1 MNMPTVSIEDLERA
15 AMQLGRSDKGQQAMR
30 DLLAFLENGGI
41 SLDGNNQLHVL
52 CLLSGAW
59 GNYSGT
65 ALEALRWMVNP
76 QDDSVAVEPS
86 AT

>member
-1 MNMPTVSIEDLERA
+1 MPSVSVEDLERA
-15 AMQLGRSDKGQQAMR
+15 VVQLNRSEKGKQAMR

-41 SLDGNNQLHVL
+41 SLDAENQLHFL

-59 GNYSGT
+59 GNYAGT
-65 ALEALRWMVNP
+65 ALEALRCMVRP
-76 QDDSVAVEPS
+76 QEDEPGPVEVA

>member
-1 MNMPTVSIEDLERA
+1 MPTLSIEDLERA
-15 AMQLGRSDKGQQAMR
+15 VVQLGRSEKGQQAMR

-41 SLDGNNQLHVL
+41 SLDANNQLHVL

-59 GNYSGT
+59 GNHAGT
-65 ALEALRWMVNP
+65 ALEVLRSMVRGQNDP
-76 QDDSVAVEPS
+76 VSVEMM

>member
-1 MNMPTVSIEDLERA
+1 MPNVSVEDLKRA
-15 AMQLGRSDKGQQAMR
+15 VSNLDRSDKGRQAMR

-41 SLDGNNQLHVL
+41 SLDGDNQLHVA
-52 CLLSGAW
+52 CLLAGAW

-65 ALEALRWMVNP
+65 TLEALRSVVRPEP
-76 QDDSVAVEPS
+76 QDESEPVEMA

>member
-1 MNMPTVSIEDLERA
+1 MPDLSVDDLEKA
-15 AMQLGRSDKGQQAMR
+15 VEQLNRSDKGRTAMR

-41 SLDGNNQLHVL
+41 SLDGNNQHHVL

-59 GNYSGT
+59 GNYAGT
-65 ALEALRWMVNP
+65 TLEALRSAVTP
-76 QDDSVAVEPS
+76 EDEPESVEVA

>member
-1 MNMPTVSIEDLERA
+1 MPNVSMEDLDGA
-15 AMQLGRSDKGQQAMR
+15 VTNLSRSDKGQQAMR

-59 GNYSGT
+59 GSYAGT
-65 ALEALRWMVNP
+65 TLEALRSMVRP
-76 QDDSVAVEPS
+76 EPEDEPGPVEVAAV
-86 AT
+86 

>member
-1 MNMPTVSIEDLERA
+1 MPNVSVEDLERA
-15 AMQLGRSDKGQQAMR
+15 VEQLVRSDKGKQAMC

-59 GNYSGT
+59 GNCAGT
-65 ALEALRWMVNP
+65 ALEALRGMVNP
-76 QDDSVAVEPS
+76 QTEPVAVEAS

>member
-1 MNMPTVSIEDLERA
+1 MANVSVEDLERA
-15 AMQLGRSDKGQQAMR
+15 VAQLNRSEKGQQAMQ

-41 SLDGNNQLHVL
+41 SLDGENQLHVL

-59 GNYSGT
+59 GNYAGT
-65 ALEALRWMVNP
+65 ALEALRGMVRSEDEP
-76 QDDSVAVEPS
+76 GPVEVA

>member
-1 MNMPTVSIEDLERA
+1 MPNVSVEDLKRA
-15 AMQLGRSDKGQQAMR
+15 VSNLDRSDKGRQAMR

-41 SLDGNNQLHVL
+41 SLDGDNQLHVA
-52 CLLSGAW
+52 CLLAGAW

-65 ALEALRWMVNP
+65 TLEALRSVVRPEP
-76 QDDSVAVEPS
+76 QDESELVEMA

>member
-1 MNMPTVSIEDLERA
+1 
-15 AMQLGRSDKGQQAMR
+15 MR

-41 SLDGNNQLHVL
+41 SLDTDNQRHVF

-59 GNYSGT
+59 GNYAGT
-65 ALEALRWMVNP
+65 TLEALRDTVRPEP
-76 QDDSVAVEPS
+76 QEEPGPAEVA